1 MTEMKKILTTLLL
14 TMAYILTA
22 GAQTTFGVEKAF
34 AVYGHSK
41 GCKMVEMHDM
51 QMKGYKLKTYKSL
64 MYSSKY
70 STEIEAMLAEDR
82 NQAKKIRE
90 VVEDGIVTS
99 GYYQMDALRT
109 GINRYILF
117 SKNIKGGGTLIYV
130 EGRLK
135 PEDVMVLCYDKNK

>member
-1 MTEMKKILTTLLL
+1 MKKILTTLLL

-64 MYSSKY
+64 TYSKFG
-70 STEIEAMLAEDR
+70 TEIEAMLAEDKK
-82 NQAKKIRE
+82 QAKKIRE
-90 VVEDGIVTS
+90 VVEDGTVTS

-109 GINRYILF
+109 GINRYVLF
-117 SKNIKGGGTLIYV
+117 SKGKKGNGTLIYI
-130 EGRLK
+130 EGQLK
-135 PEDVMVLCYDKNK
+135 PEDVMVLCYGKSK

>member
-1 MTEMKKILTTLLL
+1 MKKILTTLLL

-34 AVYGHSK
+34 ALYGHSK

-64 MYSSKY
+64 VYSKY
-70 STEIEAMLAEDR
+70 STEIEAMLAEDK

-90 VVEDGIVTS
+90 VVEDGIVTG
-99 GYYQMDALRT
+99 GYYQMSALRT

-117 SKNIKGGGTLIYV
+117 SKNNKGGGTLIYV
-130 EGRLK
+130 EGGLK

>member
-1 MTEMKKILTTLLL
+1 MKKILTTLLL

-64 MYSSKY
+64 VYSKY
-70 STEIEAMLAEDR
+70 STEIEAMLAEDK
-82 NQAKKIRE
+82 NLAKKIRE
-90 VVEDGIVTS
+90 VVEDGIVTG
-99 GYYQMDALRT
+99 GYYQMSTLRT

-117 SKNIKGGGTLIYV
+117 SKNNKGGGTLIYV
-130 EGRLK
+130 EGGLK